1 MAVTAPGAQATS
13 GNKDHSPAL
22 PVSGDKQGAVT
33 GKSVNHTAQQEA
45 GQAMGRGR
53 GRSSALKEVGELQC
67 EAGSSS

>member
-1 MAVTAPGAQATS
+1 MS

-22 PVSGDKQGAVT
+22 LVSGDKQGAVT

-53 GRSSALKEVGELQC
+53 GRSSALKEVGGLLELRLTEVISEQF
-67 EAGSSS
+67 